1 MILYVDNKYSFIENF
16 SSFQNLF
23 SCPVDEISE
32 IIDPMA
38 NVNEE
43 VYFSKFKTFRFGNQS
58 TVFAH
63 CTVQVCLISA
73 ECEQVFIYCA

>member
-1 MILYVDNKYSFIENF
+1 MNAYANSVLQF
-16 SSFQNLF
+16 L
-23 SCPVDEISE
+23 SCPVDEMSE
-32 IIDPMA
+32 IIDPLA

-63 CTVQVCLISA
+63 CTVQVCLTTE
-73 ECEQVFIYCA
+73 ECAQVLIITYSMVKTMLI